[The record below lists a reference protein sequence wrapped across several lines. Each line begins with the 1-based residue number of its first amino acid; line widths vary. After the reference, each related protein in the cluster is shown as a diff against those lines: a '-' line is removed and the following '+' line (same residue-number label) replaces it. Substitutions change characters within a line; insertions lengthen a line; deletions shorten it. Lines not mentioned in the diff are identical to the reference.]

1 MVVTLA
7 ALAGAETLVADVLT
21 ALAHFVVTAIKY
33 DILKQLAVQTAVI
46 ELVAHRRL
54 QAHLVMQLVVIAD
67 EPHVIALEGVL
78 EFVTQVAVQR
88 LDILGVKALAVGRV
102 ADEGASGWHVL
113 DVVDIAAL
121 QLDIFDQTGV
131 LDVGTGN
138 GDGLALDVAA
148 VNLVGKLALG
158 TVIVIHL
165 LKQVGVIVGPLLEG
179 IMVAVHARSDIGSDE
194 RSLDEERTRTAHGV
208 NQVGFPVPAAQ
219 QDNAGCQYLVD
230 GSIGLCHTP
239 AALEQGV
246 TTAVERQ
253 GNLTSGD
260 MDIKTDVGIGKAD
273 AGALAVLI
281 VEVVGNGILHTIS
294 DKA

>member
-1 MVVTLA
+1 MLTTLA
-7 ALAGAETLVADVLT
+7 QLIVASVKD
-21 ALAHFVVTAIKY
+21 
-33 DILKQLAVQTAVI
+33 DILQQLAIQTSVV
-46 ELVAHRRL
+46 ELIAHRGL
-54 QAHLVMQLVVIAD
+54 ETHLVVQLLVIAD
-67 EPHVIALEGVL
+67 EPDVIALEGVL
-78 EFVTQVAVQR
+78 ELEAHFTVQLLDV
-88 LDILGVKALAVGRV
+88 LDIQTFAVGRV
-102 ADEGASGWHVL
+102 TDERTTLGHQF
-113 DVVDIAAL
+113 DVVKVATLQFDIL
-121 QLDIFDQTGV
+121 VQTGI
-131 LDVGTGN
+131 LDVGTSN
-138 GDGLALDVAA
+138 GDSLALDVAA

-179 IMVAVHARSDIGSDE
+179 IMVTVHARSDIGSDK
-194 RSLDEERTRTAHGV
+194 RCLDEERTRTAHGV
-208 NQVGFPVPAAQ
+208 NQVGFPVPTAQ
-219 QDNAGCQYLVD
+219 QDNAGCQHLVD
-230 GSIGLCHTP
+230 GRIGLSHTP